1 MIRDFFGVIPRTGEF
16 KWSSCPARGFNPR
29 MSGQEDGNLSE
40 LQWLCRSVL
49 RDAFPDFRNA
59 DIDACFLSLYRFD
72 AHDSAQGSRVD
83 AYGSAITVATH
94 PGRCWKSIILILG
107 CKVMRRRPRQEYLR
121 TYELFG
127 GIPGSKRRCASGAC
141 RKGRKHLGGEAGRHH
156 SLEKIYRELN
166 GIHFN
171 NQIEIARIGWGL
183 RRSRKRM
190 GHYDP
195 AHHTITLSPVLDA
208 PGVPEYVVQYIVY
221 HEMLHA
227 VFENAPAR
235 GRRRHH
241 YCRIQACRRG
251 FPSTLQVQRSFSG
264 NIAAGSADPS
274 AERIARPAV
283 PANGQDTDLFY
294 RKLN

>member
-1 MIRDFFGVIPRTGEF
+1 
-16 KWSSCPARGFNPR
+16 
-29 MSGQEDGNLSE
+29 MSGQADGSLSE

-49 RDAFPDFRNA
+49 RDAFPDFRNV
-59 DIDACFLSLYRFD
+59 DIDAVFYPYIGLTHTIRRKGAGWSVRLSDHCRHAPRQVLE
-72 AHDSAQGSRVD
+72 
-83 AYGSAITVATH
+83 
-94 PGRCWKSIILILG
+94 SIILILG
-107 CKVMRRRPRQEYLR
+107 CKVMRRRPRQECLR
-121 TYELFG
+121 TYELFRRDP
-127 GIPGSKRRCASGAC
+127 GIEEAVRERRS

-227 VFENAPAR
+227 VFEHAPAR

-241 YCRIQACRRG
+241 TAEFRRAEEAFPRSASAKKFLGEYCSRLR
-251 FPSTLQVQRSFSG
+251 
-264 NIAAGSADPS
+264 
-274 AERIARPAV
+274 
-283 PANGQDTDLFY
+283 
-294 RKLN
+294 